1 MMSKIGPRIA
11 LGVTLLVGV
20 FWSLG
25 ELLIALWAGGWHFT
39 SLRIAVLSIFG
50 LGLMFAAPIC
60 LIVSSLLGLLGKAPF
75 FSFICCAVSSLWF
88 CVVLGQSVYVEFHRN
103 LAEASMG
110 IILWIL
116 YVAAAVLCVW
126 STVWMGIFWKR
137 SRHNYG
143 V

>member
-1 MMSKIGPRIA
+1 MSKIGPRIA

-39 SLRIAVLSIFG
+39 SLRVAALSNFG
-50 LGLMFAAPIC
+50 LGLTFAAPIC
-60 LIVSSLLGLLGKAPF
+60 LILGCLLSLLGKAPF
-75 FSFICCAVSSLWF
+75 FSLICCALGSFWF
-88 CVVLGQSVYVEFHRN
+88 CVVLGQVVYVEFHRN
-103 LAEASMG
+103 SAEVSMG

-116 YVAAAVLCVW
+116 CVATAVLCVW

-137 SRHNYG
+137 SRQNFG